1 MPRRKTDNKYKKAL
15 DGRNHNGQ
23 KKGDKQ
29 LRAIQK
35 ELKSLDTSNKAKK
48 DRITAQANSGI
59 REVYGSEQEFWKS
72 VAEQSKDSFNHL
84 KFIAEYAFGRPGES
98 ISSMTSAKTDVPIIN
113 FFAGTQS
120 QPIENTIDVTPEEET
135 EDEQD

>member
-1 MPRRKTDNKYKKAL
+1 MPRRKTDNKYKKVL
-15 DGRNHNGQ
+15 DGRNNNGQ

-35 ELKSLDTSNKAKK
+35 ELKSLDSSNKAKK

-59 REVYGSEQEFWKS
+59 REVYGSEAEFWKF

-84 KFIAEYAFGRPGES
+84 KFLSEYAFGKPGDN
-98 ISSMTSAKTDVPIIN
+98 IGSSVNTKTDVPIIN
-113 FFAGTQS
+113 FFAGTQNDKL
-120 QPIENTIDVTPEEET
+120 EDTIDITPEE
-135 EDEQD
+135 DDN